1 MQVRRNNVLLQAVT
15 PNAIPSDILNSVL
28 SFPGKNTLLSLT
40 RRVFG
45 GSFLKSDRGI
55 TKMDMNIDALFAATD
70 EAEDTVVTALN
81 HQDIV
86 LAMSAAL
93 EAEKVAVL
101 HMLYPRTDARTH
113 RSLDELVDRLHGH
126 GLHQVARLV
135 SHEAHYLVFKEPRKA
150 WKAFHEIRHDSL
162 AIGVHLYYRG
172 MVGEAAER
180 ALDIDAHA
188 KDKGSK

>member
-1 MQVRRNNVLLQAVT
+1 
-15 PNAIPSDILNSVL
+15 
-28 SFPGKNTLLSLT
+28 
-40 RRVFG
+40 
-45 GSFLKSDRGI
+45 
-55 TKMDMNIDALFAATD
+55 MDMNIDALFAATD